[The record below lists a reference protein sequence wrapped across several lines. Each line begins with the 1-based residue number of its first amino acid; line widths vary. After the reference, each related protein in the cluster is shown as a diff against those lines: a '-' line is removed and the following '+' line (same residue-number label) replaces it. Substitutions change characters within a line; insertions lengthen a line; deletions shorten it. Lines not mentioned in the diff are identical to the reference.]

1 MVNRLCFLYID
12 PEFLRE
18 STYKDNKISIEDQ
31 RKLVEENVKC
41 LTQVEGKYGL
51 HRENGKVIYNKYGII
66 LIYTAI
72 ALNELRMKS
81 RK

>member
-1 MVNRLCFLYID
+1 MVNRLFTD

-18 STYKDNKISIEDQ
+18 STYKDNKILIEDQ

-41 LTQVEGKYGL
+41 LTQVEGKYEL

-66 LIYTAI
+66 LTYTAI

>member
-12 PEFLRE
+12 PEFLRG

-41 LTQVEGKYGL
+41 LAQVEGKYGL

-66 LIYTAI
+66 LTYTAI
-72 ALNELRMKS
+72 ALNELRIKS

>member
-12 PEFLRE
+12 PEFLRG

-41 LTQVEGKYGL
+41 LTQVEGKLDYI
-51 HRENGKVIYNKYGII
+51 EKMGK
-66 LIYTAI
+66 
-72 ALNELRMKS
+72 
-81 RK
+81 

>member
-1 MVNRLCFLYID
+1 MVNRLFTD

-18 STYKDNKISIEDQ
+18 STYKDNKILIEDQ
-31 RKLVEENVKC
+31 RKLVEEIVKC
-41 LTQVEGKYGL
+41 LTQVEGKYEL

-66 LIYTAI
+66 LTYTAI

>member
-51 HRENGKVIYNKYGII
+51 YRENGKVIYNKYGII
-66 LIYTAI
+66 LTYTAI